1 MLLLALSLFAR
12 SRPSHHSVQDVAPH
26 NRAVRFAG
34 RPPPA
39 SAPSAGGADAFVP
52 AGGHPSAGGP
62 SWFGYGIARM
72 PPLLDTP
79 TSKTAC
85 RRARARCLIT
95 ASKCPP

>member
-52 AGGHPSAGGP
+52 AGG
-62 SWFGYGIARM
+62 I
-72 PPLLDTP
+72 PPLVGRAG
-79 TSKTAC
+79 SATALREC
-85 RRARARCLIT
+85 HRFLTLRPAKRRAVEPQPGA
-95 ASKCPP
+95 